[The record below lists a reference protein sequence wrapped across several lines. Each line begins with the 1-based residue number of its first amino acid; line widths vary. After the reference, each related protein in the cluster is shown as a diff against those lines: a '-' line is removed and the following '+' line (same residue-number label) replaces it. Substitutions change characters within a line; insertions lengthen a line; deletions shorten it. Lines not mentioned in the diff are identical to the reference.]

1 MEDKNPLFAVYSYK
15 RKSIRETIW
24 IAFIDTIKFNLVYTI
39 RYITVRKVKRKWERI
54 YIPYIYIWNYKAY
67 IVETYDFYFCARYRR
82 LRDIT
87 PVSFLEYGFLSGRN
101 SSFLPATRLTDRNQ
115 PISNQ
120 ILERAIE
127 GNNWNKPSVLINL
140 TFYPGSGLNSLDP
153 RNRTRGEA
161 NFSPTPVKLK
171 FISMDELCSHLLR
184 FAPFLS
190 SPPPEG
196 WKQGS
201 ELRWNVDSSSC
212 NYSRQLEAQLPGRTL
227 GPWLAIPRRSVS
239 TANSS
244 N

>member
-1 MEDKNPLFAVYSYK
+1 M
-15 RKSIRETIW
+15 
-24 IAFIDTIKFNLVYTI
+24 
-39 RYITVRKVKRKWERI
+39 
-54 YIPYIYIWNYKAY
+54 
-67 IVETYDFYFCARYRR
+67 ETYDFYFCARYRR

-153 RNRTRGEA
+153 WNRTRGEA

-190 SPPPEG
+190 SPPPRGMETRKWIKMKCG
-196 WKQGS
+196 LLVVQ
-201 ELRWNVDSSSC
+201 L
-212 NYSRQLEAQLPGRTL
+212 LEATRGTAPRKNSW
-227 GPWLAIPRRSVS
+227 PLARDSPKIRFYRELE
-239 TANSS
+239 
-244 N
+244 

>member
-127 GNNWNKPSVLINL
+127 DNNWNKPSVLINL

-190 SPPPEG
+190 SPPRGMETRKWIKMKCG
-196 WKQGS
+196 LLVVQ
-201 ELRWNVDSSSC
+201 L
-212 NYSRQLEAQLPGRTL
+212 LEATRGTAPRKNSW
-227 GPWLAIPRRSVS
+227 PLARDSPKIRFYRELE
-239 TANSS
+239 
-244 N
+244 